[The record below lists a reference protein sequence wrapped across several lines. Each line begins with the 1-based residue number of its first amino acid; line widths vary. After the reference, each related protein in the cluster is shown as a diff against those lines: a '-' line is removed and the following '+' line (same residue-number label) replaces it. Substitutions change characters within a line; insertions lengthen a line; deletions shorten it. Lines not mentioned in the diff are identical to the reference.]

1 MCSQNSKPGMK
12 STVYRT
18 GLLAFSKRR
27 RVPEVES
34 WSNSLCAARRH
45 GVSSPARHSAT
56 VKALGTASI
65 HGGSQSHASQSQ
77 AVRTAAG
84 RRTTAYDGLGR
95 VAVTAPDGSVTETR
109 YTGPL
114 TLALD
119 ASAQHKTRQS
129 TGDALGRLTQVVEN
143 QTTWNGQA
151 VGVAAE
157 PVLTTTYSY
166 DALDDL
172 LPVAQGTQS
181 RTFIYDSLKR
191 LVEGIRQSNPTLYAE
206 RD

>member
-1 MCSQNSKPGMK
+1 M
-12 STVYRT
+12 
-18 GLLAFSKRR
+18 
-27 RVPEVES
+27 
-34 WSNSLCAARRH
+34 
-45 GVSSPARHSAT
+45 
-56 VKALGTASI
+56 
-65 HGGSQSHASQSQ
+65 
-77 AVRTAAG
+77 
-84 RRTTAYDGLGR
+84 
-95 VAVTAPDGSVTETR
+95 TETR

-129 TGDALGRLTQVVEN
+129 TSDALGRLTQVVEN

-172 LPVAQGTQS
+172 LSVAQGTQS
-181 RTFIYDSLKR
+181 RTFVYDSLKR
-191 LVEGIRQSNPTLYAE
+191 LVQGIRQSNPTLYAE